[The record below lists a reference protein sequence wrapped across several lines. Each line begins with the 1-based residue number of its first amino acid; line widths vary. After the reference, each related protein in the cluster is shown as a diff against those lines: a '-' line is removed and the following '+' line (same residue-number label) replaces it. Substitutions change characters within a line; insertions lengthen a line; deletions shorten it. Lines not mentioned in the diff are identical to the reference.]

1 MSGPLVTDLYSVP
14 ESTGIHGKTKEI
26 GLCLISMHYNFVP
39 REALDGS
46 GYEIAGAIKRF
57 HIGVT
62 KGLHEVVQRD
72 GRVVQGFMGTSHST
86 LRAYD
91 ALLHVNLFDSD
102 LRCEIFL

>member
-1 MSGPLVTDLYSVP
+1 VSGPLVTDLYSVP

-72 GRVVQGFMGTSHST
+72 GRT

-91 ALLHVNLFDSD
+91 TLLHITSRKCLAYTIYTS
-102 LRCEIFL
+102 LY